1 MSIEDKVIKIIA
13 EKLSVEVEEVVPE
26 ASFVDDLGA
35 DSLDLVELIMS
46 MEEEFDVE
54 IWAST
59 ELSSFNFDQPT
70 KSISYDFDDT
80 ERWVTLII
88 PLELLWNPYQAWMGD
103 EKIFTHEFKVDD
115 EHQGVSLK
123 LAEAG
128 NVSIV
133 GTSVIP
139 EFPMIIPIMLVAIT
153 MVILLQSRNR
163 FSLR

>member
-1 MSIEDKVIKIIA
+1 
-13 EKLSVEVEEVVPE
+13 
-26 ASFVDDLGA
+26 
-35 DSLDLVELIMS
+35 
-46 MEEEFDVE
+46 
-54 IWAST
+54 
-59 ELSSFNFDQPT
+59 
-70 KSISYDFDDT
+70 
-80 ERWVTLII
+80 
-88 PLELLWNPYQAWMGD
+88 MGD

-139 EFPMIIPIMLVAIT
+139 EFPMIIPIMLAAIT
-153 MVILLQSRNR
+153 MVILLQSRSR